1 MHLFFSRTHLQS
13 EEIVAELVYA
23 FLIPE
28 IEKTSIREKGKE
40 SSFMLFLN
48 CFTLLTSAHWKEK
61 CSAEGYLSSLRYI
74 FCTLQLGS

>member
-48 CFTLLTSAHWKEK
+48 CFTLLTSAH
-61 CSAEGYLSSLRYI
+61 
-74 FCTLQLGS
+74 